1 MNKIMK
7 KVSML
12 CITSLLFSSISA
24 PVMADTYI
32 ENSNLYAMT
41 QDAMYVPLKISQ
53 QIAQYY
59 LDTVYQE
66 EQIEK
71 NDIYT
76 VTNEYNSVYNVDNQL
91 IGYLFRILNNSNEE
105 IGYIITG
112 NNNEVPTVFEACLG
126 DVFTKHL
133 EEAEKLYY
141 ISPLNIA
148 IKTDGELI
156 SIQNNKP
163 IDLSNINS
171 MVRRGKQNNKE
182 EKKNEWDT
190 LLSVLNNQSVTT
202 SAQLT
207 LNNTR
212 AAHTIYSVYNEPDFV
227 NISDRYYGGN
237 QSWYTS
243 PYKTGNSCGPVAA
256 ANLMAYFAKEYP
268 SYADVYPYSDI
279 LDSYFHKANF
289 LKHMNK
295 MYDYLNPTIIGVAS
309 ISQFRSGL
317 NKYIYDLTGG
327 SISYK
332 DFRVSTYSTLVNG
345 TIGGL
350 KQKAPVALLVLD
362 IENGGSGNLEGSQG
376 DSFAM
381 HWITI
386 TKYFK
391 DGNTSSEQ
399 IAFSSWG
406 LRYSVPLY
414 DFWYMYDIEG
424 GIYYYY

>member
-163 IDLSNINS
+163 IDLSNIN
-171 MVRRGKQNNKE
+171 
-182 EKKNEWDT
+182 
-190 LLSVLNNQSVTT
+190 
-202 SAQLT
+202 
-207 LNNTR
+207 
-212 AAHTIYSVYNEPDFV
+212 I
-227 NISDRYYGGN
+227 
-237 QSWYTS
+237 
-243 PYKTGNSCGPVAA
+243 
-256 ANLMAYFAKEYP
+256 
-268 SYADVYPYSDI
+268 
-279 LDSYFHKANF
+279 
-289 LKHMNK
+289 MN
-295 MYDYLNPTIIGVAS
+295 
-309 ISQFRSGL
+309 
-317 NKYIYDLTGG
+317 
-327 SISYK
+327 
-332 DFRVSTYSTLVNG
+332 
-345 TIGGL
+345 
-350 KQKAPVALLVLD
+350 
-362 IENGGSGNLEGSQG
+362 
-376 DSFAM
+376 
-381 HWITI
+381 
-386 TKYFK
+386 
-391 DGNTSSEQ
+391 
-399 IAFSSWG
+399 
-406 LRYSVPLY
+406 
-414 DFWYMYDIEG
+414 
-424 GIYYYY
+424 